1 MSPHYSVEIF
11 PETCDQISEE
21 VVREFSD
28 HYRRIFNHRPYGQ
41 YLFDPEVGKAHSAE
55 EVLGLEDDRYA
66 DIETLDA
73 HKPAEGMVFWTHP
86 QHTVDK
92 IRQKIRA
99 SSNLVLIRDIKN
111 KNLLGAALGQQTTL
125 HQAFHQ
131 EEWHNPV
138 YYSGLA
144 PNHLL
149 RNYESFLSGLRA
161 ALMSWQEAP
170 STNLDDETEIFVWNS
185 VFTTPEGRG
194 LGLFPLLARHLLES
208 LAPDMDPMLALGE
221 LSPGS
226 KMQSFS
232 DGLNHCL
239 VEQSSD
245 QLIAVSTVSA
255 LKQHFIR

>member
-11 PETCDQISEE
+11 PETCEQISEE
-21 VVREFSD
+21 VVQEFSD

-41 YLFDPEVGKAHSAE
+41 YLFDPDIGKAHSAE
-55 EVLGLEDDRYA
+55 EVLRLEADRYA

-73 HKPAEGMVFWTHP
+73 HEPAEGMVFWTHP
-86 QHTVDK
+86 QHTVEK
-92 IRQKIRA
+92 IRQKIRT
-99 SSNLVLIRDIKN
+99 SSSLVLIRERN
-111 KNLLGAALGQQTTL
+111 NQSLLGAALGQQTTL

-138 YYSGLA
+138 TYSGLA
-144 PNHLL
+144 PEHLL
-149 RNYESFLSGLRA
+149 RSYESFLSGLKA
-161 ALMSWQEAP
+161 ALISWEEAP
-170 STNLDDETEIFVWNS
+170 STSVDDETKVFVWNS

-208 LAPDMDPMLALGE
+208 LAPGKDSMLALGE

-226 KMQSFS
+226 KMQGFA

-239 VEQSSD
+239 IEQSPD